1 MLRVILSSNLSRSC
15 DRKPLGKH
23 PHQSTTCLYWH
34 LHLCQLH
41 TMLHTYRISNEFSFH
56 TMYYE
61 TSCVFYIPEP
71 LARGYKT
78 HNEFHN
84 TSYGMKIHLR
94 FFLSHELTRNE
105 QITRWNRLFPRIGD
119 GWRRGLLRF
128 DNKFALCSVINTRRR
143 SHFTKVEIKNTK
155 KSMFWCNNKSKFA
168 VWQLVY
174 IHNVWYSSDTEKLR
188 LACADLYVTC
198 CHKI

>member
-1 MLRVILSSNLSRSC
+1 
-15 DRKPLGKH
+15 
-23 PHQSTTCLYWH
+23 
-34 LHLCQLH
+34 
-41 TMLHTYRISNEFSFH
+41 
-56 TMYYE
+56 MYYE

-128 DNKFALCSVINTRRR
+128 DKKFEWCSVITIRRR
-143 SHFTKVEIKNTK
+143 SHFTIVKIKTPRRTCFDVITK
-155 KSMFWCNNKSKFA
+155 AKFA
-168 VWQLVY
+168 VWQLEY
-174 IHNVWYSSDTEKLR
+174 IHEREVIFFRHGKAAFGMRRSLCNVLS
-188 LACADLYVTC
+188 
-198 CHKI
+198 

>member
-1 MLRVILSSNLSRSC
+1 MSLNRYSELLLFEQYKISRSLYPMYVFGGQIHVPVC
-15 DRKPLGKH
+15 MNFIRIPTDINIYLGWCRWC
-23 PHQSTTCLYWH
+23 PGYL
-34 LHLCQLH
+34 
-41 TMLHTYRISNEFSFH
+41 YRISNEFSFH

-105 QITRWNRLFPRIGD
+105 QITRWNRRFPRIGD
-119 GWRRGLLRF
+119 GLRRGLLRL
-128 DNKFALCSVINTRRR
+128 DNKFAWCSVITIRQYPMTITF
-143 SHFTKVEIKNTK
+143 HY
-155 KSMFWCNNKSKFA
+155 FWNQKHQEEH
-168 VWQLVY
+168 VLV
-174 IHNVWYSSDTEKLR
+174 
-188 LACADLYVTC
+188 
-198 CHKI
+198 

>member
-1 MLRVILSSNLSRSC
+1 MIRTSLADGFKTGSGFIGGFYNNKTIACVWMYIGSQMN
-15 DRKPLGKH
+15 
-23 PHQSTTCLYWH
+23 
-34 LHLCQLH
+34 
-41 TMLHTYRISNEFSFH
+41 FH
-56 TMYYE
+56 SIRCIYE

-84 TSYGMKIHLR
+84 TSYWMKIHLR

-119 GWRRGLLRF
+119 GWRRSLLCF

-143 SHFTKVEIKNTK
+143 SHFTKVEIKK
-155 KSMFWCNNKSKFA
+155 HQEEHVLM
-168 VWQLVY
+168 
-174 IHNVWYSSDTEKLR
+174 
-188 LACADLYVTC
+188 
-198 CHKI
+198 

>member
-1 MLRVILSSNLSRSC
+1 
-15 DRKPLGKH
+15 
-23 PHQSTTCLYWH
+23 
-34 LHLCQLH
+34 
-41 TMLHTYRISNEFSFH
+41 
-56 TMYYE
+56 MYYE
-61 TSCVFYIPEP
+61 TSCAFYIPSPE
-71 LARGYKT
+71 ARGYKT

-119 GWRRGLLRF
+119 GWRRGWLRF
-128 DNKFALCSVINTRRR
+128 ENKFALCSVINTRSR
-143 SHFTKVEIKNTK
+143 SHFTKVEIKKTTRRACFGVITK
-155 KSMFWCNNKSKFA
+155 ANSLFDNLCTFTNA
-168 VWQLVY
+168 Q
-174 IHNVWYSSDTEKLR
+174 WYSSDTEKLL

>member
-1 MLRVILSSNLSRSC
+1 MQPEVPFLTTTVEKLKWFGQELTKLWKEKSNEKERIFIYLAIDPKGQCDLQGHMIFYLTYKLYGLSRFLWPICGSIQ
-15 DRKPLGKH
+15 RI
-23 PHQSTTCLYWH
+23 
-34 LHLCQLH
+34 
-41 TMLHTYRISNEFSFH
+41 YRISNEFSFH

-143 SHFTKVEIKNTK
+143 SHFTKVEIKK
-155 KSMFWCNNKSKFA
+155 HQEEHVLM
-168 VWQLVY
+168 
-174 IHNVWYSSDTEKLR
+174 
-188 LACADLYVTC
+188 
-198 CHKI
+198 

>member
-1 MLRVILSSNLSRSC
+1 MSLSQTHITATGQPTLSVY
-15 DRKPLGKH
+15 
-23 PHQSTTCLYWH
+23 TLYK
-34 LHLCQLH
+34 
-41 TMLHTYRISNEFSFH
+41 YRISNEFSFH

-105 QITRWNRLFPRIGD
+105 QITR
-119 GWRRGLLRF
+119 
-128 DNKFALCSVINTRRR
+128 
-143 SHFTKVEIKNTK
+143 
-155 KSMFWCNNKSKFA
+155 
-168 VWQLVY
+168 
-174 IHNVWYSSDTEKLR
+174 
-188 LACADLYVTC
+188 
-198 CHKI
+198 